1 MAGLVALL
9 LLFSAGAAGPPHPAG
24 SAPVTAM
31 TGPPPPVTA
40 HPAGAVVPAR
50 AWAGTGVDAA
60 GPVGDFR
67 WPLDGTPRLTR
78 RFDPPP
84 HPWSPGHRGVDL
96 AAPAGEPAR
105 AAGDGVI
112 LYAGQVAGR
121 PVVSVLHAG
130 GLRTTYEPVV
140 PGVRVGQPVRAGD
153 RLGALV
159 PGHPGCPVGTCLH
172 WGLRR
177 GDSYLDPLALLGLGR
192 VRLLPD

>member
-1 MAGLVALL
+1 
-9 LLFSAGAAGPPHPAG
+9 
-24 SAPVTAM
+24 
-31 TGPPPPVTA
+31 
-40 HPAGAVVPAR
+40 
-50 AWAGTGVDAA
+50 
-60 GPVGDFR
+60 
-67 WPLDGTPRLTR
+67 
-78 RFDPPP
+78 
-84 HPWSPGHRGVDL
+84 
-96 AAPAGEPAR
+96 PAR